1 MRVMGCV
8 ESKELRKR
16 LKEAR
21 VVGARPPD
29 HRRARLERDVD
40 RCDWVIA
47 HRCRGLFCRPD
58 ARKERYKFVDNG
70 LSFPPPPL
78 GVRLYRR
85 ARARRSN
92 PAPAV
97 LFGPR
102 RSRPR
107 ISVAGDSPRSPAP
120 RSRAASSP
128 RSRARERSQTRSCQR
143 RPKQS

>member
-1 MRVMGCV
+1 MRVMGRV
-8 ESKELRKR
+8 ESKEPRKP

-40 RCDWVIA
+40 RCESVIA

-78 GVRLYRR
+78 GVRWLYRR
-85 ARARRSN
+85 AR
-92 PAPAV
+92 
-97 LFGPR
+97 
-102 RSRPR
+102 
-107 ISVAGDSPRSPAP
+107 
-120 RSRAASSP
+120 
-128 RSRARERSQTRSCQR
+128 REGAIRR
-143 RPKQS
+143 RPTGFCGVALRLLGRATK